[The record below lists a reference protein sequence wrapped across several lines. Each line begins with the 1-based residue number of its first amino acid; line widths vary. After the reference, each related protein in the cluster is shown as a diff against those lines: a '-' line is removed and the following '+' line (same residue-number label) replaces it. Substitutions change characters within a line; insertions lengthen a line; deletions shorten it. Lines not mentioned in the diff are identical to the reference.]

1 MGPRS
6 SDSNAWLGVR
16 GRGSVRVRVR
26 VMVRVR
32 VRSRVRVRVKH
43 PLGSRSPVPG
53 DENAPSAL
61 TYFFTVSRS
70 WRYSRSSMMSSA
82 PG

>member
-43 PLGSRSPVPG
+43 PLGSRSPPG
-53 DENAPSAL
+53 DANPNPKAL
-61 TYFFTVSRS
+61 K
-70 WRYSRSSMMSSA
+70 
-82 PG
+82 P